1 MAKLS
6 QTAEFLPQF
15 LLRDAVHPPT
25 TPEPITHSHLSVL
38 EAQIGALGA
47 TQRIDQLIA
56 SQTIDIVFQPFIDV
70 MNHSV
75 HGYEALARP
84 PYSAGFA
91 HISDLLIIATAADRR
106 LSLECHLAIK
116 AIERFTALKLTGRL
130 FVNLSP
136 EVLGHP
142 EFVVDTLL
150 DALSEQALPFQ
161 RLVIELTE
169 QHITEHPQIL
179 QRNLDRLRVRGIIL
193 ALDDF
198 AAGYNGLLHWLDR
211 QPEIVKIDR
220 AMLSG
225 IDQLPKKY
233 RFVRS
238 VVQLAKESGAHIV
251 AEGVE
256 LASEARVLV
265 ELGVDFLQG
274 YLFGQPSIE
283 PIQSLAPELIDLLHQ
298 GSCSAKTQQCLIQ
311 TLIQPAPSVQIT
323 ERLDAVMNLFLADSQ
338 LRALP
343 VLDGPLPVGIAWRHD
358 LMNLYASP
366 FGRPLN
372 ERRSISRLMDRHP
385 VIVDESE
392 SLTLLS
398 RRISERDHR
407 NFHDVF
413 IITRQRAYV
422 GIGQLIDLLRLY
434 TTEQVRQAQ
443 HLNPLSGLPGNVP
456 INETLESWLEN
467 GTGFT
472 LVYADL
478 DYFKAINDFYGY
490 QRGDRVLLL
499 LAQILKDHTHP
510 AQDFLGHVGGDDFV
524 ILFQSPD
531 WTAQCAQIIQA
542 FDTQIASLYDETDQT
557 RGFIETTDRE
567 GQPRQFP
574 FCSIT
579 LAALIRPANYAIH
592 SQTLT
597 ERISAIKSQAKK
609 QRGSKLKLQSLVG
622 PDPVAS

>member
-1 MAKLS
+1 MTKLS
-6 QTAEFLPQF
+6 QPVDFIPQF
-15 LLRDAVHPPT
+15 LYSDHTT
-25 TPEPITHSHLSVL
+25 TPQHSATPMPNPPAPISFL
-38 EAQIGALGA
+38 EAQISALGA
-47 TQRIDQLIA
+47 TQRIDRLMA
-56 SQTIDIVFQPFIDV
+56 SQSIVIAFQPLIDV
-70 MNHSV
+70 MSQEV
-75 HGYEALARP
+75 YGYEALARP
-84 PYSAGFA
+84 PKSAGFA
-91 HISDLLIIATAADRR
+91 HIGELLIIATAANRR
-106 LSLECHLAIK
+106 LQLEFHLAIQ
-116 AIERFTALKLTGRL
+116 AMIQFTALKLSGRL

-136 EVLGHP
+136 EALGHP
-142 EFVVDTLL
+142 ECQVVALL
-150 DALSEQALPFQ
+150 DALRSHALPYQ
-161 RLVIELTE
+161 RVVIELTE
-169 QHITEHPQIL
+169 QHTTEHPQIL
-179 QRNLDRLRVRGIIL
+179 QRNLDQLRLRGVTL

-211 QPEIVKIDR
+211 QPDIVKIDR

-225 IDQLPKKY
+225 IDQHPKKY

-238 VVQLAKESGAHIV
+238 VVQLAKESGARVV

-256 LASEARVLV
+256 HAAEARVLV

-274 YLFGQPSIE
+274 YLFGQPSTD
-283 PIQSLAPELIDLLHQ
+283 PIRAVPDATLSEL
-298 GSCSAKTQQCLIQ
+298 GFNARGTRTQQGLIQ
-311 TLIQPAPSVQIT
+311 TLIQPAPCVQMT
-323 ERLDAVMNLFLADSQ
+323 ERLDAVMALFLADPQ

-343 VLDGPLPVGIAWRHD
+343 VLDGSLPVGIAWRHD

-366 FGRPLN
+366 YGRPLN

-413 IITRQRAYV
+413 IITRQRAYAGV
-422 GIGQLIDLLRLY
+422 GQLIDLLRLY

-456 INETLESWLEN
+456 INEALESWLQA
-467 GTGFT
+467 GTAFT

-478 DYFKAINDFYGY
+478 DYFKAINDYYGY

-499 LAQILKDHTHP
+499 LAQILNDHIHP
-510 AQDFLGHVGGDDFV
+510 AHDFLGHVGGDDFV

-531 WTAQCAQIIQA
+531 WRGQCAQIIQA
-542 FDTQIASLYDETDQT
+542 FDQQIPNLYDEADRA

-567 GQPRQFP
+567 GQPKKFP
-574 FCSIT
+574 FCSLT
-579 LAALIRPANYAIH
+579 LAALTRPAHHAIH

-597 ERISAIKSQAKK
+597 EQISVIKSQAKK
-609 QRGSKLKLQSLVG
+609 QPGNVLKAHTL
-622 PDPVAS
+622 

>member
-1 MAKLS
+1 MAKLPQS
-6 QTAEFLPQF
+6 VDFIPQF
-15 LLRDAVHPPT
+15 LSTHRTPT
-25 TPEPITHSHLSVL
+25 PLNSALPMPNVPAPVSFL

-47 TQRIDQLIA
+47 AQRIDYLMA
-56 SQTIDIVFQPFIDV
+56 SQSIAIAFQPFIDA
-70 MNHSV
+70 MNHEI
-75 HGYEALARP
+75 HGYEALARLP
-84 PYSAGFA
+84 KTAGFA
-91 HISDLLIIATAADRR
+91 HIGELLIIASAANRR
-106 LSLECHLAIK
+106 LRLELHLAIK
-116 AIERFTALKLTGRL
+116 AISQFTAHKLKGRL

-136 EVLGHP
+136 EALGHT
-142 EFVVDTLL
+142 EFRVEALL
-150 DALSEQALPFQ
+150 DALRNHALPYQ
-161 RLVIELTE
+161 RFVIELTE
-169 QHITEHPQIL
+169 QHLTEHPQIL
-179 QRNLDRLRVRGIIL
+179 QRNLDQLRLRGVTL

-198 AAGYNGLLHWLDR
+198 AAGYNGLLRWLDR
-211 QPEIVKIDR
+211 QPDMVKIDR

-225 IDQLPKKY
+225 IDQHPKKY

-238 VVQLAKESGAHIV
+238 VVQLAKESGALVV

-274 YLFGQPSIE
+274 YLFGQPSTSPLRAVSDEIL
-283 PIQSLAPELIDLLHQ
+283 SELGHNA
-298 GSCSAKTQQCLIQ
+298 SHPKTQQYLIKK
-311 TLIQPAPSVQIT
+311 LIQPAPSIQIT
-323 ERLDAVMNLFLADSQ
+323 ERLDAVMDMFLADSE

-343 VLDGPLPVGIAWRHD
+343 VLDGSLPVGIAWRHD

-366 FGRPLN
+366 YGRPLN
-372 ERRSISRLMDRHP
+372 ERRSISRLMDQHP

-398 RRISERDHR
+398 RRLSERDHR

-413 IITRQRAYV
+413 IITRQRAYA

-456 INETLESWLEN
+456 INETLENLLEQ
-467 GTGFT
+467 GTAFT

-478 DYFKAINDFYGY
+478 DYFKAINDYYGH
-490 QRGDRVLLL
+490 QRGDRVLRLFTQVL
-499 LAQILKDHTHP
+499 NEHIHP
-510 AQDFLGHVGGDDFV
+510 AHDFLGHVGGDDFV

-531 WTAQCAQIIQA
+531 WATQCAQIIQA
-542 FDTQIASLYDETDQT
+542 FDQQIPNLYDEVDQA

-567 GQPRQFP
+567 GQPKQFP
-574 FCSIT
+574 FCSLT
-579 LAALIRPANYAIH
+579 LAALTRPAHHAIH

-597 ERISAIKSQAKK
+597 EQISGIKSQAKK
-609 QRGSKLKLQSLVG
+609 QPGSVLKAQSL
-622 PDPVAS
+622 